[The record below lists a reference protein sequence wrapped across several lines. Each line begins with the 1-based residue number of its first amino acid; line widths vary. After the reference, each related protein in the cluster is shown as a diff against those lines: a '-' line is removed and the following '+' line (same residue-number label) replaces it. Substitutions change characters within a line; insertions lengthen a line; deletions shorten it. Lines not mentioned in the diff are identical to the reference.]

1 MSVLHVEADFAILDE
16 QLYYNNIFE
25 KIGRKIRP
33 ELYEINSK
41 FMPDSQFEAIKKRG
55 ISKEKRKRCE
65 KSEDATWIEQIASGV
80 RKVGKEMGYFKESS
94 NQDNNLNA
102 RQAAEKALSVITPST
117 SMSSTQVI
125 TFQRFQKLDKL
136 LCNGIISNWIK
147 CSQEKPGVV
156 ENGESQK
163 IFIPPGATFHVG
175 DVADVEQYSAI
186 NDILFD
192 LVVADPPW
200 FNKSVKRKK
209 TYEMNEQV
217 IDNLDITSITTNDAL
232 IVFWITNRKWVEEE
246 MKERFKS
253 WNMEVIA
260 TWKWLKITTQGEPV
274 YDLDKEKHKLPYE
287 SIVFAKKRSSRREFN
302 IYEKFVFASIPMAV
316 HSHKPPLLEL
326 FQHFGIDFMQ
336 PLELFARSLLP
347 STHSI
352 GFEPFLLQ
360 SEHVFI
366 PK

>member
-117 SMSSTQVI
+117 N
-125 TFQRFQKLDKL
+125 KL

>member
-80 RKVGKEMGYFKESS
+80 RKVGKEVGYFKESS
-94 NQDNNLNA
+94 NRDNNLNA

-117 SMSSTQVI
+117 N
-125 TFQRFQKLDKL
+125 KLF
-136 LCNGIISNWIK
+136 CNGIISNWIK